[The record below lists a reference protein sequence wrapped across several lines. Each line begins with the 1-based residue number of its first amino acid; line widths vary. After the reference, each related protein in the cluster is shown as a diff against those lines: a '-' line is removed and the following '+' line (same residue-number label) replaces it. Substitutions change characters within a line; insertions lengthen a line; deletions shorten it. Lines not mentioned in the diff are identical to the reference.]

1 MMASIETARRHPG
14 LAISDP
20 EEGVSSVTPEA
31 DVRKDTGAGRRFPV
45 IQPGLVLACLVLAVA
60 VLWALLPGLF
70 TAYNPIQGLP
80 GQHLRPPSVAHLLG
94 TDSLGRDL
102 YARIVHGA
110 VHSLSGALA
119 AVGIALLAG
128 TTLGLLAGSLGGRFE
143 TIIMR
148 LVDVMLSIP
157 DLLLSLSI
165 IVLLGFGTVNAA
177 IAVGCTL
184 IARFA
189 RLVRSEVV
197 TVRRSEYVEAAF
209 GSGGTFFKVLWR
221 HILPN
226 SLTSVIAFAALQAG
240 WAILQL
246 ATLGFLGY
254 GAPPPTPE
262 WGLLIAEGRN
272 YIATAWW
279 LTAAPGLVVV
289 LVVISINRI
298 SRAIGSVGK

>member
-1 MMASIETARRHPG
+1 MARIEPAQRHAELDAPSQEERASSATVTAD
-14 LAISDP
+14 L
-20 EEGVSSVTPEA
+20 
-31 DVRKDTGAGRRFPV
+31 RKDASAAWHLPR
-45 IQPGLVLACLVLAVA
+45 IQPGLVLACLILALA
-60 VLWALLPGLF
+60 VLWALVPGIF
-70 TAYNPIQGLP
+70 TVYDPIQGLP
-80 GQHLRPPSVAHLLG
+80 GQHLRPPTAAHLLG

-102 YARIVHGA
+102 YARIVYGA

-119 AVGIALLAG
+119 AVGIALVAG
-128 TTLGLLAGSLGGRFE
+128 TTLGLLAGSFGGRIE
-143 TIIMR
+143 TVIMR

-184 IARFA
+184 IAKFA

-209 GSGGTFFKVLWR
+209 GSGGTFLKVLWR

-226 SLTSVIAFAALQAG
+226 SLASVIAFAALQAG

-298 SRAIGSVGK
+298 SRALGSIGK

>member
-1 MMASIETARRHPG
+1 MMASIETAQHHPSLDPSEPEGSQSSATLRR
-14 LAISDP
+14 DF
-20 EEGVSSVTPEA
+20 
-31 DVRKDTGAGRRFPV
+31 RKTVPSGRRWPV
-45 IQPGLVLACLVLAVA
+45 IQPGLILACLVLALA
-60 VLWALLPGLF
+60 VLWAIFPGLF
-70 TAYNPIQGLP
+70 TIYDPVQGLP
-80 GQHLRPPSVAHLLG
+80 GQHLRAPGTAHLLG

-102 YARIVHGA
+102 YARIVYGA
-110 VHSLSGALA
+110 VYSLSGALA
-119 AVGIALLAG
+119 AVGIALLVG
-128 TTLGLLAGSLGGRFE
+128 TTLGVLAGSLGGRLE
-143 TIIMR
+143 TVIMR

-184 IARFA
+184 IAKFA

-209 GSGGTFFKVLWR
+209 GSGGTFLKVLWR

-246 ATLGFLGY
+246 STLGFLGY

-298 SRAIGSVGK
+298 SRAIGRIGK

>member
-1 MMASIETARRHPG
+1 MARIEPAQRHAELDAP
-14 LAISDP
+14 SQ
-20 EEGVSSVTPEA
+20 EERASSVTVTA
-31 DVRKDTGAGRRFPV
+31 DLRKDASAAWHLLR
-45 IQPGLVLACLVLAVA
+45 IQPGLVLACLILALA
-60 VLWALLPGLF
+60 VLWALVPGIF
-70 TAYNPIQGLP
+70 TVYDPIQGLP
-80 GQHLRPPSVAHLLG
+80 GQHLRPPTAAHLLG

-102 YARIVHGA
+102 FARIVYGA

-119 AVGIALLAG
+119 AVGIALVAG
-128 TTLGLLAGSLGGRFE
+128 TTLGLLAGSFGGRIE
-143 TIIMR
+143 TVIMR

-184 IARFA
+184 IAKFA

-209 GSGGTFFKVLWR
+209 GSGGTFLKVLWR

-226 SLTSVIAFAALQAG
+226 SLASVIAFAALQAG

-298 SRAIGSVGK
+298 SRALGSIGK